1 MLWQVTQTSFHVILS
16 NDTGLRNMKVGW
28 KEGSISSGRS
38 LYQCGF
44 SKPYRSDTHR
54 HPVNPCFSNLNPVM
68 THVHT
73 QTWWAI
79 KYLPFFV
86 TWTSRS
92 PDNYYTPTFHHIK
105 LSHSTASHGMQLL
118 LLPKQRW
125 FNKYNIQ
132 L

>member
-1 MLWQVTQTSFHVILS
+1 MTR
-16 NDTGLRNMKVGW
+16 LRNMKVGW

-54 HPVNPCFSNLNPVM
+54 HPVNPCLSNLNPVM

-86 TWTSRS
+86 VTWTSRS
-92 PDNYYTPTFHHIK
+92 PDIYYVRQ
-105 LSHSTASHGMQLL
+105 HSVTLNWAIP
-118 LLPKQRW
+118 LPPMGCDY
-125 FNKYNIQ
+125 FCSLNKDDLTNITSNCKVCKPDMKMF
-132 L
+132 